1 MLWRVIFDR
10 ERAYAALKSDPGSCP
25 NAKRARFGLSV
36 SQMRGGVLFLGPGE
50 ALRNI
55 EGDAAALKPDVPRLG
70 RPGAAARALRAAGE
84 AP

>member
-10 ERAYAALKSDPGSCP
+10 ERAYEALKYDPGSCQ

-55 EGDAAALKPDVPRLG
+55 ERDAAAAK
-70 RPGAAARALRAAGE
+70 ARC
-84 AP
+84 P